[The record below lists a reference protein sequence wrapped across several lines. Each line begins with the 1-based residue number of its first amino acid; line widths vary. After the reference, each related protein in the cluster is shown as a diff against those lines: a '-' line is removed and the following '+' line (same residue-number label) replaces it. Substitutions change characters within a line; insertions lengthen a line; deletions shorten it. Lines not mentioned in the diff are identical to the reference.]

1 MGKNSKE
8 DKMIPV
14 FFKKLDIN
22 DFYFD
27 NAPIYFDK
35 GYYNK
40 VIEKIKSKYSSGN
53 IYSIYRWGDVSAPGI
68 SDVDIIIVLK
78 DKTKGLKRAILNKK
92 ERYIVCHPFFI
103 IDKKILENI
112 RYIYPNLNLELIKG
126 EKINV
131 DQLKKSSEYYANIFL
146 SIDIAIRHF
155 PREYLEILLSKRI
168 DIRNTLLRLNAL
180 SLSLELYKNLINK
193 EEQDFKE
200 YTEEVSYLRKKWF
213 SLKDEERKV
222 KLIYLLNKAIAASA
236 KFIER
241 LREVI
246 IKKEIIKIESCSKD
260 MVYTGMRHRTF
271 FVNDWQPERSVKSMI
286 RFYKQNGKFY
296 SFLPIEF
303 ATLFNE
309 YSKANGILSSY
320 IKKNLEIGNIRCKLK
335 GKELIYKRISLLNA
349 QAEIAA
355 QTKHSHF
362 VSFFDFGLKSNYGPI
377 NKGLSIARRIKDS
390 KIYRKVTTYK
400 G

>member
-1 MGKNSKE
+1 MGKNKME
-8 DKMIPV
+8 DFIKQL
-14 FFKKLDIN
+14 KAKN
-22 DFYFD
+22 FYFY
-27 NAPIYFDK
+27 NAPVYFDIS
-35 GYYNK
+35 YYHK
-40 VIEKIKSKYSSGN
+40 VIDRIKSKYLSDN
-53 IYSIYRWGDVSAPGI
+53 TPSIYTWGSVSAPGI

-103 IDKKILENI
+103 IDKEILENI

-131 DQLKKSSEYYANIFL
+131 NQLKKDSEYYVNIFL

-155 PREYLEILLSKRI
+155 PRDCLEMLLRKRI
-168 DIRNTLLRLNAL
+168 DIRSALLRLNSL

-193 EEQDFKE
+193 EEQDFEE
-200 YTEEVSYLRKKWF
+200 YMKEVSSLRKKWF

-222 KLIYLLNKAIAASA
+222 KLVSLLNKAITIST

-260 MVYTGMRHRTF
+260 TVYTGMRHRTF
-271 FVNDWQPERSVKSMI
+271 FVDDWQPERSVRSMI

-303 ATLFNE
+303 AALFNE
-309 YSKANGILSSY
+309 YSKASGILSSY
-320 IKKNLEIGNIRCKLK
+320 IKKNLEIENIRYKLK
-335 GKELIYKRISLLNA
+335 GKELIYKRINLLNA
-349 QAEIAA
+349 QAEIAE

-400 G
+400 N